1 MRYLVTGGAGAIGS
15 RLVRRLL
22 AELSTERVNVVD
34 DLSSGYKWLLPED
47 ARVDFEQLD
56 VGRANLLIEPKTGVF
71 HLAAH
76 FANENSV
83 DHPLA
88 DLQTNGAGTLRVLQA
103 ATAGK
108 ARFVAFSSAGCA
120 AGHEDTPYQIHKS
133 LGEAYCRY
141 FSREVPTRVFR
152 FHNSYGPGELPGQYR
167 NVIPRW
173 IWAAMHGEDLVV
185 FRGGEDARD
194 FVYVEDLV
202 GVLVS
207 ARPDHGVVEIG
218 TGSLTKT
225 REVADLIVAKTKSR
239 SRVVLTSGG
248 RRWDHPGRPS
258 ATSGGFWTPLEEGL
272 ELTISWFEANYETV
286 KRSLGEQESR
296 K

>member
-15 RLVRRLL
+15 RLVQRLL
-22 AELSTERVNVVD
+22 SEPNTERVDVVD
-34 DLSSGYKWLLPED
+34 DLSSGHKWLLPED
-47 ARVDFEQLD
+47 ARVGFEQLD
-56 VGRANLLIEPKTGVF
+56 VGRANLSIEPGAGVF

-103 ATAGK
+103 AVAGK

-141 FSREVPTRVFR
+141 FLREVPTRVFR

-194 FVYVEDLV
+194 FVYVDDLV
-202 GVLVS
+202 GVLS
-207 ARPDHGVVEIG
+207 TPGREVVEIG

-225 REVADLIVAKTKSR
+225 RKVADLIVARTRSR
-239 SRVVLTSGG
+239 SRIVLTNQG
-248 RRWDHPGRPS
+248 RRWDHPGRAS
-258 ATSGGFWTPLEEGL
+258 STSSGVWTPLEEGI
-272 ELTISWFEANYETV
+272 ERTVFWFEANYEII

>member
-1 MRYLVTGGAGAIGS
+1 V
-15 RLVRRLL
+15 RLL
-22 AELSTERVNVVD
+22 LADPGTERVDVVD
-34 DLSSGYKWLLPED
+34 DLSSGHRWLLPED
-47 ARVDFEQLD
+47 ARVRFEQLD
-56 VGRANLLIEPKTGVF
+56 VGCTDLSIEPETGVY

-83 DHPLA
+83 DHPQA
-88 DLQTNGAGTLRVLQA
+88 DLLTNGMGTLRVLQTA
-103 ATAGK
+103 AIAK
-108 ARFVAFSSAGCA
+108 ASFVAFASAGCA

-133 LGEAYCRY
+133 LGETYCRY

-173 IWAAMHGEDLVV
+173 IWAAMHDEDLVV
-185 FRGGEDARD
+185 FREGEDARD
-194 FVYVEDLV
+194 FVYVDDLV

-207 ARPDHGVVEIG
+207 QTDCGVTEIG

-225 REVADLIVAKTKSR
+225 RRVAELIVAKTKSH
-239 SRVVLTSGG
+239 SRVVLTSEG
-248 RRWDHPGRPS
+248 RRWDHPGRPAAS
-258 ATSGGFWTPLEEGL
+258 ASGDQITLEEGL
-272 ELTISWFEANYETV
+272 ERTITWFKTNYEAV
-286 KRSLGEQESR
+286 KKSVED

>member
-15 RLVRRLL
+15 RLVRQLL
-22 AELSTERVNVVD
+22 AEPGTEHVDVID
-34 DLSSGYKWLLPED
+34 DLSSGHRWLLPED
-47 ARVDFEQLD
+47 ERVGFDRAD
-56 VGRANLLIEPKTGVF
+56 VGRADLSIGAETGVY

-83 DHPLA
+83 DHPQA
-88 DLQTNGAGTLRVLQA
+88 DLLTNGMGTLRVLQA
-103 ATAGK
+103 AVAAK
-108 ARFVAFSSAGCA
+108 ARFVAFASAGCA

-141 FSREVPTRVFR
+141 FSQEVPTRVFR

-173 IWAAMHGEDLVV
+173 IWAALHDEDLVV
-185 FRGGEDARD
+185 YRSGEDARD
-194 FVYVEDLV
+194 FVYVDDLV
-202 GVLVS
+202 GVLIS
-207 ARPDHGVVEIG
+207 SKGGGVTEIG
-218 TGSLTKT
+218 TGLLTKT
-225 REVADLIVAKTKSR
+225 RRVAELIVAKTESR

-248 RRWDHPGRPS
+248 RRWDHPGRPAPVTS
-258 ATSGGFWTPLEEGL
+258 APRTDLEEGV
-272 ELTISWFEANYETV
+272 ERTIAWFRTNYETI
-286 KRSLGEQESR
+286 KKSLGGGR

>member
-1 MRYLVTGGAGAIGS
+1 MRKNYLVTGGAGAIGS

-22 AELSTERVNVVD
+22 EEPGTERVDIVD
-34 DLSSGYKWLLPED
+34 DLSSGHKWLLPED
-47 ARVDFEQLD
+47 ARVGFEQLD
-56 VGRANLLIEPKTGVF
+56 VGRVDLSIEPETGVF

-83 DHPLA
+83 DHPQA
-88 DLQTNGAGTLRVLQA
+88 DLLTNGMGTLRVLQA
-103 ATAGK
+103 AAAAKAG
-108 ARFVAFSSAGCA
+108 FVAFASAGCA

-152 FHNSYGPGELPGQYR
+152 FHNSYGPGELPGPYR

-185 FRGGEDARD
+185 FRNGEDARD
-194 FVYVEDLV
+194 FVYVDDLV
-202 GVLVS
+202 GVLAP
-207 ARPDHGVVEIG
+207 ARAGYEVVEVG

-225 REVADLIVAKTKSR
+225 RRVADLIVAKTKSR
-239 SRVVLTSGG
+239 SRVVPTSAG
-248 RRWDHPGRPS
+248 RRWDHPGRS
-258 ATSGGFWTPLEEGL
+258 AGFSGRSWISVEQGIER
-272 ELTISWFEANYETV
+272 TIAWFETNYEAI
-286 KRSLGEQESR
+286 KGSY